1 MRKQTKLVAVLSTAA
16 LLAIGASMTSF
27 AAQGWAEEDGTWV
40 YYDRNGDR
48 VTEEWKKSG
57 DNWYWLNDD
66 GEMAVDE
73 LIEDDD
79 DYYYVDA
86 NGAMVRNQWVAV
98 ENEDAGDED
107 EPDHYWYYFQ
117 TNGKAFKRSDSATTI
132 SAKVINGK
140 KYAFDEEGRMLYGW
154 VTADGERQTGD
165 DAWKANDDTD
175 VYYMGGEDDGA
186 MRVNTWELI
195 SIVDDDNADS
205 LQPGDEYWDEE
216 QDRWFWF
223 QSSGKR
229 KQAGPDKDFVDKSIN
244 GKKYGFDTY
253 GRMVSSWYADTAS
266 LSEAAG
272 TASDSQGQRVYSE
285 QFMYF
290 SSPEDGARY
299 TKGWF
304 KVVPGYYLHE
314 AKYEDGDEYWY
325 YADGDGQIYA
335 NKIKKIKGKKYAF
348 DSYGRMISG
357 LAFLEFSDG
366 DETEDI
372 VAKHADD
379 EGKGG
384 TTSIGTSKL
393 GNYDTE
399 DNFKEWVRDNVD
411 VINEGTLRSYYF
423 GSSDDGAMKT
433 GKQTVDIDGEN
444 FAFEFNKNGN
454 LKGAGAVGFDD
465 DKIYLAGM
473 QLKADKDDKYEVVK
487 VDVTVRTKD
496 NKKHLVQAVTE
507 MSTKAFLDECMDK
520 SSKSDEDDTVWEW
533 KAGKAQN
540 PTASIESIDVSDVE
554 KANGQMTYYFL
565 LNSSGKVSKNKSG
578 AKDGDDYKFTV
589 NKYQITE
596 VSLEN

>member
-79 DYYYVDA
+79 NYYYVNE
-86 NGAMVRNQWVAV
+86 NGTMVTNQWVAI
-98 ENEDAGDED
+98 ENEDAGEDD

-117 TNGKAFKRSDSATTI
+117 SNGKAFKRSDSATTI

-154 VTADGERQTGD
+154 VTGDGERHTGD
-165 DAWKANDDTD
+165 DAWKANDESS

-195 SIVDDDNADS
+195 SIVDEDNADEA
-205 LQPGDEYWDEE
+205 QPGDEFWDEE
-216 QDRWFWF
+216 QDRWFYF

-229 KQAGPDKDFVDKSIN
+229 KQAGSDEFVDKTIN

-253 GRMVSSWYADTAS
+253 GRMVASWYADTAS
-266 LSEAAG
+266 LSTAKG
-272 TASDSQGQRVYSE
+272 TSGNAQGQAGYSE
-285 QFMYF
+285 KFMYF

-304 KVVPGYYLHE
+304 KVVPGYYLHN

-325 YADGDGQIYA
+325 YADGDGEIYA

-348 DSYGRMISG
+348 DSYGRMIYG
-357 LAFLEFSDG
+357 LKFLEFDSA
-366 DETEDI
+366 DETEIIAAVHD
-372 VAKHADD
+372 DD
-379 EGKGG
+379 EGKG
-384 TTSIGTSKL
+384 TSDIGTSKL
-393 GNYDTE
+393 GDYDTE
-399 DNFKEWVRDNVD
+399 DNYKKWVLENSVA
-411 VINEGTLRSYYF
+411 INDGTLRAYYF
-423 GSSDDGAMKT
+423 GGSDDGAMKT
-433 GKQTVDIDGEN
+433 GKQNINIDGDN
-444 FAFEFNKNGN
+444 FSFEFNKNGN

-473 QLKADKDDKYEVVK
+473 QMKADKDDKYEVVK
-487 VDVTVRTKD
+487 ITVSLTTAGNIQQKVEE
-496 NKKHLVQAVTE
+496 L
-507 MSTKAFLDECMDK
+507 STKKFLDDCMDK
-520 SSKSDEDDTVWEW
+520 DNSDDDDTIWTIKASAKNPSVDIETLDEDDL
-533 KAGKAQN
+533 
-540 PTASIESIDVSDVE
+540 ASGDKV
-554 KANGQMTYYFL
+554 YYFL
-565 LNSSGKVSKNKSG
+565 LNSSGKVSKSKSG

-589 NKYQITE
+589 SGYQIDKVT
-596 VSLEN
+596 LEK